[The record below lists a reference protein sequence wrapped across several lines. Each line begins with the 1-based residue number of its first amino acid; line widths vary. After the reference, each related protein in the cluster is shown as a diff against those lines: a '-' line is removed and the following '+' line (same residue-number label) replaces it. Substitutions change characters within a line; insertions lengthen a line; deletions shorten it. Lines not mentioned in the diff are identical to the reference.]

1 MPWGLALV
9 GGADRGGPRGDVED
23 LEGSAGPLGGAD
35 GGHRGRRP
43 SEAAAGSAGR
53 CHVTISSG
61 GAQRRRPWPL
71 RCPHGSRLLVFCPLG
86 RRGRAPPRFSYCSP
100 AAAGSALGSAAPA
113 AACAPE
119 TQANASWPAPGSP
132 ALRAEVA
139 WLPRTPA
146 GGVVNG
152 SILKSQ
158 TACSDRTFQHLT
170 GAARE

>member
-23 LEGSAGPLGGAD
+23 LESSAGPFGGAD
-35 GGHRGRRP
+35 GGHRGRRA

-61 GAQRRRPWPL
+61 GGPVAAALASPVSAWFPSPGPL
-71 RCPHGSRLLVFCPLG
+71 SSQW

-100 AAAGSALGSAAPA
+100 AAAGWALGSAAPA
-113 AACAPE
+113 AACALE
-119 TQANASWPAPGSP
+119 TQANPSWPARGSP

-139 WLPRTPA
+139 WLPRTHA
-146 GGVVNG
+146 AGVVSG
-152 SILKSQ
+152 SVFKSQ
-158 TACSDRTFQHLT
+158 TFQPLT
-170 GAARE
+170 RAARK